1 MARDN
6 ATIMGGETQFE
17 LENFFLIPLDKYKYI
32 IFFFYNKIKKVLG
45 NNELQY
51 LIVLNL
57 NYHYS

>member
-17 LENFFLIPLDKYKYI
+17 LEIFFLIPLDKYNYI
-32 IFFFYNKIKKVLG
+32 IFFLYNKIKKVLG
-45 NNELQY
+45 NNELQC